1 MLLQRTTTIPRD
13 RRGTRWLESDM
24 PDDPMELVQGTLD
37 MLIMKALIW
46 GPKHGWDVLCWLR
59 EISGGELAI
68 EEGAIYPALYRMED
82 RGFIKADW
90 GISEN
95 NRRAKYYRLTAKG
108 RNELTARSDTWGRY
122 VRVLARILAV

>member
-1 MLLQRTTTIPRD
+1 
-13 RRGTRWLESDM
+13 M

-37 MLIMKALIW
+37 MLIMKTLIR

-59 EISGGELAI
+59 EISDGELAI

-95 NRRAKYYRLTAKG
+95 NRRAKYYQLTARG

>member
-82 RGFIKADW
+82 RGFITADW

-95 NRRAKYYRLTAKG
+95 TRRAKYYRLTAKG